1 MREYEARG
9 KPLRPTAEGFLL
21 DDSGQPVDGGAT
33 ATVVA
38 LVQGHLLVV
47 ANVGDSDALL
57 GGKLPD
63 GSVGFEQLC
72 ANHTPL
78 SADEFIRV
86 AQLAQERSKEWQP
99 GVFAY
104 DIDGDALLEIFAVS
118 EKGEV
123 DFDRD
128 AEKQV
133 EEAGAGFKNA
143 RGERPTALFAPE
155 TEAYCQFQLG
165 VTRSL
170 GDFYMQHFGVSWEP
184 AVRYSE
190 I

>member
-9 KPLRPTAEGFLL
+9 KPLRATAEGFLL

-57 GGKLPD
+57 GGKLAD
-63 GSVGFEQLC
+63 GSAGFEQLC

-86 AQLAQERSKEWQP
+86 AQLAQ
-99 GVFAY
+99 
-104 DIDGDALLEIFAVS
+104 D
-118 EKGEV
+118 
-123 DFDRD
+123 
-128 AEKQV
+128 
-133 EEAGAGFKNA
+133 
-143 RGERPTALFAPE
+143 
-155 TEAYCQFQLG
+155 
-165 VTRSL
+165 
-170 GDFYMQHFGVSWEP
+170 
-184 AVRYSE
+184 
-190 I
+190 